1 MRRKFGYLKPLP
13 LLHSQSVTCI
23 IQIMTL
29 TDIVPSAFVPKP
41 LTVVVVG
48 AGYVK
53 QGLMSEFVLT
63 ALTVFLAFSLLMM

>member
-1 MRRKFGYLKPLP
+1 M
-13 LLHSQSVTCI
+13 

-53 QGLMSEFVLT
+53 QGSILEFLLT
-63 ALTVFLAFSLLMM
+63 ALSVFRAFSLLMM

>member
-1 MRRKFGYLKPLP
+1 
-13 LLHSQSVTCI
+13 
-23 IQIMTL
+23 MTL

-53 QGLMSEFVLT
+53 QGSKSEIFLT
-63 ALTVFLAFSLLMM
+63 ALTVFRAFSLLIM

>member
-1 MRRKFGYLKPLP
+1 M
-13 LLHSQSVTCI
+13 

-48 AGYVK
+48 AGFVK
-53 QGLMSEFVLT
+53 QGSMPENFLT
-63 ALTVFLAFSLLMM
+63 ALAVFRAFSLLMM